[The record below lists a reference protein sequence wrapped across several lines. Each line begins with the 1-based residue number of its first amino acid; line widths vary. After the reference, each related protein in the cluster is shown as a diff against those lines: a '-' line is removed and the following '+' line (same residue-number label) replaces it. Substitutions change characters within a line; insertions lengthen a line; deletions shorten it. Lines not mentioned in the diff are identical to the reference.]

1 MKCSYIVLANCTVIK
16 IVLTIYSKK
25 KTLDLYNND
34 KHFVTKKHSKIVN
47 LTLLNT
53 RHVIIGWN
61 LME

>member
-1 MKCSYIVLANCTVIK
+1 LYWQYIL
-16 IVLTIYSKK
+16 KK